1 MPDYSMTP
9 FSLLRKRA
17 VWLLLF
23 LLLFW
28 PRPPVAVAHPADMYT
43 QTYTLR
49 LTPTAVSLT
58 YTLSPGPLLAASTW
72 YEADDNGDDA
82 VSAEE
87 AAVWLAPLL
96 ANWQSASGGVAL
108 NWQLTAVTWP
118 ASLREF
124 ELGDAVIT
132 AELRADFPPTVPD
145 FSFYNPYAEAL
156 SINWFYVY
164 GTEGVTFARPQQE
177 NGRLTLTLSL
187 SDQNPLPLRYWDS
200 GTPALAPGAAV
211 IGDSAPAV
219 APPGAPPAP
228 VPGSAPPPQDTRPY
242 ARLTGLLRNAQLTP
256 LFLATALGLAL
267 VLGGMHALTPGHGKA
282 LVAAYLVGARG
293 TARHAAAL
301 GGVVTLTHTGSVLAV
316 GLITL
321 LASRY
326 LVPTALFPVLEVA
339 SGLLITAMGAML
351 LWQRWRGWRGVQ
363 QKRQR
368 EVRPNPQS
376 PISASQPPGSS
387 PRQRIPIGAEIATRP
402 FDAALQ
408 ADSGTVRWRALVGL
422 GISGGL
428 VPCPDAIAIL
438 LVAVAL
444 NRLAL
449 GLSLIVSFSLGLA
462 TVLIVIGLAMVQ
474 SRQLLARFSRIERH
488 APTIALLSAMI
499 VLALGLG
506 LTWNAL
512 SGAGYLSQNRVE
524 TAVAESP
531 PARPGLKSAKPL
543 SSFSLHTARVLY
555 VVLDDLGMYQL
566 HSVSAAGT
574 GEAPVV
580 LTQAPYGIWNFTV
593 SPDGRAVVYAALR
606 ADRGSDLWL
615 WQANGRH
622 ELLLAC
628 PEAGCRNATFAPD
641 GTRLVYERLDI
652 SPENVAGTTTLWWLD
667 VASGQTAPLFQDANL
682 PGFGPAWSPDGQ
694 WLSYIAPAMPTK
706 IQLYNLTDGRS
717 HEFPTLTSMSVVWSP
732 DGRSLL
738 LTDINRATLREGAQA
753 LTHLLRFDVA
763 TAQLSDISQAE
774 TVSDSWPAWSPD
786 GQWVAF
792 VRRIFSNGQPERGNQ
807 LWLMRA
813 DGSEARALTQTN
825 SLLHQGVSWSPDGRY
840 LLYHRYDLETPLA
853 KPTVWLLEVESGAT
867 RELVNPGSQPAWLV
881 EN

>member
-1 MPDYSMTP
+1 MIP
-9 FSLLRKRA
+9 FSFLRKRT

-28 PRPPVAVAHPADMYT
+28 LRPPVAVAHPADMYT

-72 YEADDNGDDA
+72 YEADDNGDNA

-87 AAVWLAPLL
+87 AALWLAPLL

-108 NWQLTAVTWP
+108 NWQLTAVAWP

-132 AELRADFPPTVPD
+132 AELCADFPPVVPD
-145 FSFYNPYAEAL
+145 FSFYNPYAEAI

-164 GTEGVTFARPQQE
+164 GTEGVSFVRPQQE
-177 NGRLTLTLSL
+177 NGRLTLMLSL
-187 SDQNPLPLRYWDS
+187 PDQNPLPLRYWDS

-211 IGDSAPAV
+211 VGDSVPEGVPADM
-219 APPGAPPAP
+219 PPP
-228 VPGSAPPPQDTRPY
+228 PGSAPPQDTRPY
-242 ARLTGLLRNAQLTP
+242 ARLTGLLRNSQLTP
-256 LFLATALGLAL
+256 LFLLSALGLAL
-267 VLGGMHALTPGHGKA
+267 LLGGMHALTPGHGKA

-368 EVRPNPQS
+368 EARLNLQAPIPNPKS
-376 PISASQPPGSS
+376 PPPTSQFPRS
-387 PRQRIPIGAEIATRP
+387 PVRQRIPIGAEIATRP
-402 FDAALQ
+402 FDAALR
-408 ADSGTVRWRALVGL
+408 ADDATVCWRALVGL

-462 TVLIVIGLAMVQ
+462 AVLIAIGLTMVQ
-474 SRQLLARFSRIERH
+474 GRQLLARFGRIERH
-488 APTIALLSAMI
+488 APTIALLSALI

-506 LTWNAL
+506 LTWNGV
-512 SGAGYLSQNRVE
+512 SGAGYLTQSRVE
-524 TAVAESP
+524 TAVAASTP
-531 PARPGLKSAKPL
+531 PRASLKSAKPL
-543 SSFSLHTARVLY
+543 SAFSLQTARVLY

-566 HSVSAAGT
+566 HSVSAAGA
-574 GEAPVV
+574 GEAPVM

-593 SPDGRAVVYAALR
+593 SPDGRTVVYAALR

-628 PEAGCRNATFAPD
+628 AEAGCRNATFAPD
-641 GTRLVYERLDI
+641 GTRLVYERLDT
-652 SPENVAGTTTLWWLD
+652 SPDNVAGTTTLWWLD
-667 VASGQTAPLFQDANL
+667 MASGETAPLFQDANL
-682 PGFGPAWSPDGQ
+682 PGFSPAWSPDGQ

-717 HEFPTLTSMSVVWSP
+717 HEFPTLTSMSVVWAP

-853 KPTVWLLEVESGAT
+853 KPTVWLLEVESGMT
-867 RELVNPGSQPAWLV
+867 RELVSPGSQPAWLV

>member
-1 MPDYSMTP
+1 MTP
-9 FSLLRKRA
+9 LSFLRKRA
-17 VWLLLF
+17 LWLLLF

-28 PRPPVAVAHPADMYT
+28 PRPPAAVAHPADMYT
-43 QTYTLR
+43 QTYALR
-49 LTPTAVSLT
+49 LTPTAVQLT

-72 YEADDNGDDA
+72 YEADGDGDDA

-87 AAVWLAPLL
+87 ATAWLAPLL
-96 ANWQSASGGVAL
+96 ANWQSALGGVAL
-108 NWQLTAVTWP
+108 DWQLTAVAWP

-132 AELRADFPPTVPD
+132 AELRASLPTAAPE

-164 GTEGVTFARPQQE
+164 GTEGVTFTRPQQE
-177 NGRLTLTLSL
+177 NGRLNLTLTFP
-187 SDQNPLPLRYWDS
+187 DQPAAPLRYWDS
-200 GTPALAPGAAV
+200 GTPALSPGALPASKSEPAAAWQSAAAV
-211 IGDSAPAV
+211 PA
-219 APPGAPPAP
+219 
-228 VPGSAPPPQDTRPY
+228 PGSAPPPQDTRPY
-242 ARLTGLLRNAQLTP
+242 VRLTSLLRNPQLTP

-267 VLGGMHALTPGHGKA
+267 ALGGMHALTPGHGKA

-293 TARHAAAL
+293 SARHAAAL

-316 GLITL
+316 GLVTL

-326 LVPTALFPVLEVA
+326 LVPTALFPVLEIV
-339 SGLLITAMGAML
+339 SGLLITAMGVML

-368 EVRPNPQS
+368 QARQERQS
-376 PISASQPPGSS
+376 PVANSQPSLSS
-387 PRQRIPIGAEIATRP
+387 SRQRIPIGAEIATRP

-408 ADSGTVRWRALVGL
+408 AESGALRWRALVGL

-444 NRLAL
+444 NRLTL
-449 GLSLIVSFSLGLA
+449 GLSMIVSFSLGLA
-462 TVLIVIGLAMVQ
+462 AVLIAIGLAMVQ
-474 SRQLLARFSRIERH
+474 SRQLLARFGRVERH
-488 APTIALLSAMI
+488 APTIALLSAAI
-499 VLALGLG
+499 VLGLGLG
-506 LTWNAL
+506 LTWNAVR
-512 SGAGYLSQNRVE
+512 GTGYLAQSRAE
-524 TAVAESP
+524 TAVAAST
-531 PARPGLKSAKPL
+531 RPRPTFKLPKPL
-543 SSFSLHTARVLY
+543 SSFSLQEARVLY

-574 GEAPVV
+574 EEMPVA
-580 LTQAPYGIWNFTV
+580 LTQAPNGIWNFTV
-593 SPDGRAVVYAALR
+593 SPDGRTVVYAALR

-622 ELLLAC
+622 ELLLEC
-628 PEAGCRNATFAPD
+628 PTAACRNATFAPD
-641 GTRLVYERLDI
+641 GMRLVYERLDT
-652 SPENVAGTTTLWWLD
+652 SPDNVAATSTLWWLD
-667 VASGQTAPLFQDANL
+667 MASGETAPLFQDATL
-682 PGFGPAWSPDGQ
+682 PGFAPAWSPDGQ

-706 IQLYNLTDGRS
+706 IQLYNLADGRS

-738 LTDINRATLREGAQA
+738 LTDVNRATLREGAQA

-763 TAQLSDISQAE
+763 GAQLSDISQQE

-807 LWLMRA
+807 IWLMRA

-825 SLLHQGVSWSPDGRY
+825 SLLHQGISWSPDGRY

-853 KPTVWLLEVESGAT
+853 RPTIWLLEVESGAA
-867 RELVNPGSQPAWLV
+867 RELVSPGSQPAWLWGTP
-881 EN
+881 